1 MSRPPEQPPD
11 RPDDD
16 REEYGA
22 VAARYYDAAHG
33 DIRGRHDVAF
43 YRHLARERGG
53 PVLELGCGTGRVLLP
68 IARDGVACVG
78 LDAHDAM
85 LDVLRAKQPPPNLRL
100 VRGPMQDFD
109 LGDERFAL
117 IYSAFRAFQHLYA
130 VDDQLACLAAV
141 RRHLAPGGRFA
152 FDVFN
157 PDLTRLAAHT
167 EDITEDA
174 SFADGTDTIGRWIGI
189 ERDYATQTQKVTV
202 RYVRTRGTRTLEAE
216 EEVFGMRWFFRF
228 ELEHLLARA
237 GLVIEALYGD
247 FDRRPFEGDSPEIV
261 LVTRAA

>member
-1 MSRPPEQPPD
+1 MSTRD
-11 RPDDD
+11 
-16 REEYGA
+16 EYGP

-33 DIRGRHDVAF
+33 NIAGRHDVAF
-43 YRHLARERGG
+43 YRDLARASGG

-68 IARDGVACVG
+68 IAHDGIACVG

-85 LDVLRAKQPPPNLRL
+85 LDALRAKEPPPNLRL
-100 VRGPMQDFD
+100 VRGPMQGFD
-109 LGDERFAL
+109 LGEERFAL
-117 IYSAFRAFQHLYA
+117 IFSAFRAFQHLYT
-130 VDDQLACLAAV
+130 VEDQLACLTAV

-157 PDLTRLAAHT
+157 PDLTRLAAHS
-167 EDITEDA
+167 EDISEDA
-174 SFADGTDTIGRWIGI
+174 SFTDGNDTIARWIGI
-189 ERDYATQTQKVTV
+189 ERDYTTQTQQVTV
-202 RYVRTRGTRTLEAE
+202 RYVRTRGTKTLQAE
-216 EEVFGMRWFFRF
+216 EETFGMRWFFRF

-237 GLVIEALYGD
+237 GLAIEALYGD